1 MKEEGGTLLGEK
13 GVRRHQVSSQTR
25 TMLRKKS
32 SKKKQQNKQDN
43 FLYQKK
49 AHTFLK
55 HQKKI
60 LNEQ

>member
-49 AHTFLK
+49 GTHFFKTPEKDFK
-55 HQKKI
+55 
-60 LNEQ
+60 